1 MERVCGLQWMKR
13 KKRESIHER
22 DDMSLNTLYVVE
34 CDKHRGSKGM
44 VVGVSGRQA
53 TYARRI
59 QHAQGARTCHQEVKE
74 HVQ

>member
-13 KKRESIHER
+13 KKRDSIQEG
-22 DDMSLNTLYVVE
+22 DDMSLNTVYVVE
-34 CDKHRGSKGM
+34 FDNHRRSKGM

-53 TYARRI
+53 TYARRT